1 MERGFQLDPAN
12 AVYQGR
18 HDFDG
23 QLPDWSEA
31 GLKAQADFLPRGD
44 PRCDAR
50 FDGTRMSAGERF
62 ERDYLVQV
70 AKGKLFWLE
79 DADQPHR
86 NPAWY
91 VGGGLDP
98 NVYIARAYAPSAG
111 ADEGDDQVLRSR
123 ARRLPRTSAPI

>member
-1 MERGFQLDPAN
+1 MRWKLAISAAVLACTGVSAQSASAPASWGTFRNAFIERGFQLDPSN

-31 GLKAQADFLPRGD
+31 GLQRQRDFYRAAIADA
-44 PRCDAR
+44 AR
-50 FDGTRMSAGERF
+50 FDAAKLSAADRF

-70 AKGKLFWLE
+70 ARGKLFWLE

-98 NVYIARAYAPSAG
+98 TV
-111 ADEGDDQVLRSR
+111 
-123 ARRLPRTSAPI
+123 